1 MVLLRARGPTRW
13 VEEIKKVTDKEI
25 YLAVQTV
32 IKSHGDGA
40 ALHAAQ
46 RADELM
52 AEGDMEG
59 RRVWHRMACLIAF
72 FEPVGAISVSSVVE

>member
-1 MVLLRARGPTRW
+1 MVLLRARGKTRW
-13 VEEIKKVTDKEI
+13 LAEIQEVTNKEI
-25 YLAVQTV
+25 YLAAQAI

-59 RRVWHRMACLIAF
+59 RRVWHRRVMA
-72 FEPVGAISVSSVVE
+72 ESGV

>member
-1 MVLLRARGPTRW
+1 MVLLRARGTAGW
-13 VEEIKKVTDKEI
+13 VAEIQEVTNKEI
-25 YLAVQTV
+25 YRAAQAV
-32 IKSHGDGA
+32 IKSHSDGA

-59 RRVWHRMACLIAF
+59 RRVWHRIEEAIADL
-72 FEPVGAISVSSVVE
+72 VSTKRGLKTTEH